1 MRFKPGARA
10 PAGERPEVYV
20 VGGRGKWQSTFMEQ
34 PQSFNQKQREM
45 FARLLQEARKREEVE
60 LESEHDVESQA
71 ESDAVAKLAEEQ
83 GVVALMA
90 KVRKLR
96 KEVED
101 AEEALGG
108 LGFDCDEDGI
118 SLKWKAPKNLQ
129 QAVKAA
135 KHAARK
141 EREAALKRY
150 DRAILGVWA
159 AEDVQAARK
168 IVEELL

>member
-1 MRFKPGARA
+1 
-10 PAGERPEVYV
+10 
-20 VGGRGKWQSTFMEQ
+20 
-34 PQSFNQKQREM
+34 M

-60 LESEHDVESQA
+60 LESEDDVESRA
-71 ESDAVAKLAEEQ
+71 ESDAVATLAEEQ
-83 GVVALMA
+83 GAMALIA

-118 SLKWKAPKNLQ
+118 SLKWQAPKKLQ
-129 QAVKAA
+129 QAVHAA
-135 KHAARK
+135 KQAARK
-141 EREAALKRY
+141 ERKAALKRY

-159 AEDVQAARK
+159 ADEVQEARK
-168 IVEELL
+168 I

>member
-1 MRFKPGARA
+1 
-10 PAGERPEVYV
+10 
-20 VGGRGKWQSTFMEQ
+20 MEQ

-60 LESEHDVESQA
+60 LESDDVESRA
-71 ESDAVAKLAEEQ
+71 GADAVATLAEEQ
-83 GVVALMA
+83 GAVALIV

-118 SLKWKAPKNLQ
+118 SLKWQAPRNLQ
-129 QAVKAA
+129 HAVKAA
-135 KHAARK
+135 KQGARK
-141 EREAALKRY
+141 QREAALKRY

>member
-1 MRFKPGARA
+1 MD
-10 PAGERPEVYV
+10 
-20 VGGRGKWQSTFMEQ
+20 Q
-34 PQSFNQKQREM
+34 PQPFNQKQREM
-45 FARLLQEARKREEVE
+45 FARLLQEARKREEAE
-60 LESEHDVESQA
+60 LESEHDVESRA
-71 ESDAVAKLAEEQ
+71 EADAVAKLAEEL
-83 GVVALMA
+83 GVLELIA

-118 SLKWKAPKNLQ
+118 SLKWNVPKNLR
-129 QAVKAA
+129 QAVRAA
-135 KHAARK
+135 KQAARK

-159 AEDVQAARK
+159 ADDVQAARK
-168 IVEELL
+168 IVEELI

>member
-1 MRFKPGARA
+1 
-10 PAGERPEVYV
+10 
-20 VGGRGKWQSTFMEQ
+20 MEQ

-60 LESEHDVESQA
+60 LESEHDVESRA

-83 GVVALMA
+83 GAMALIA

-118 SLKWKAPKNLQ
+118 SLKWQAPKNLQ

-135 KHAARK
+135 KQAARK

-159 AEDVQAARK
+159 AENVQAARK
-168 IVEELL
+168 IVEELI

>member
-1 MRFKPGARA
+1 
-10 PAGERPEVYV
+10 
-20 VGGRGKWQSTFMEQ
+20 MEQ

-60 LESEHDVESQA
+60 LESEHDVESRA
-71 ESDAVAKLAEEQ
+71 ESDAVATLAEEQ
-83 GVVALMA
+83 GTMALIA

-101 AEEALGG
+101 AEEALGD

-118 SLKWKAPKNLQ
+118 SLKWEAPKNLQ
-129 QAVKAA
+129 QTVRAA
-135 KHAARK
+135 KQAARK
-141 EREAALKRY
+141 KRVAALKRY

-168 IVEELL
+168 IVEELI

>member
-1 MRFKPGARA
+1 
-10 PAGERPEVYV
+10 
-20 VGGRGKWQSTFMEQ
+20 MEQ

-60 LESEHDVESQA
+60 LESELDVKSRA
-71 ESDAVAKLAEEQ
+71 EADAVAKLAEEQ
-83 GVVALMA
+83 GALALIA

-118 SLKWKAPKNLQ
+118 SLKWNAPKNLQ
-129 QAVKAA
+129 QALKAA
-135 KHAARK
+135 KQAARR

-159 AEDVQAARK
+159 AEDVQATKK
-168 IVEELL
+168 IVEELI